1 MTKNFTQVL
10 AQSISI
16 IKEIPIPH
24 ALLIAICILIIWV
37 TLDVSESIN
46 FRNALK
52 HNAIH
57 IQLKKNPSE
66 ELFPDELTWFSEQIK
81 EGDNLSTVF
90 DRIDISSAD
99 LVYIMAAAKDA
110 NLNQVLPGESL
121 LFGISR
127 NSLQEFHYIISKS
140 EKYIFKRKNESFLV
154 FHKTR
159 TPDKFF
165 SYREGQI
172 KSSFYLSAK
181 DSHIPDNIIMEL
193 VEIFSWDIDFVY
205 DIRSGDSFSILFEE
219 KYIDGEKLSNSNVVA
234 ATFNL
239 RGDEIIAIRYE
250 KSDKSVGYYS
260 PEGVNMKKAF
270 VRAPLDLFR
279 ISSGFNLQR
288 KHPIHKKIKAH
299 RGVDYAAPTG
309 TAVYASGDGR
319 VMEAGFNK
327 FNGNYV
333 LIEHGSTYQTKY
345 LHLNEIFVRRN
356 QKVKQRQKIGTVG
369 STGYSTGPHL
379 HYEFLVN
386 GIHRNPRTVN
396 LPKADPISETEIPA
410 FKSTAKTVMR
420 KLDLNK
426 KKSNNVFSK

>member
-1 MTKNFTQVL
+1 MTRNLTQVL

-24 ALLIAICILIIWV
+24 VFLITICILTIWI

-46 FRNALK
+46 LRTTLE
-52 HNAIH
+52 HNSID
-57 IQLKKNPSE
+57 IQLDKNPSE
-66 ELFPDELTWFSEQIK
+66 ESFPDELDWFSEQIR

-90 DRIDISSAD
+90 NRIDIRSAD
-99 LVYIMAAAKDA
+99 LVYIISAAKNA

-121 LFGISR
+121 LFGVSG
-127 NSLQEFHYIISKS
+127 NSLQEFHYIVSKS

-154 FHKTR
+154 SHNIS
-159 TPDKFF
+159 TPDKFL

-181 DSHIPDNIIMEL
+181 DSQIPDNIIMKL

-205 DIRSGDSFSILFEE
+205 DIRSGDSFSLLFEE
-219 KYIDGEKLSNSNVVA
+219 SYVNGEKLPSGNVLA

-239 RGDEIIAIRYE
+239 RGDEIIAIRHE

-260 PEGVNMKKAF
+260 PEGVNMRKAF

-319 VMEAGFNK
+319 VIEAGFNK
-327 FNGNYV
+327 FNGNYI

-345 LHLNEIFVRRN
+345 LHLNQIYVRRN

-386 GIHRNPRTVN
+386 GIHRNPRTVS
-396 LPKADPISETEIPA
+396 LPKANPIPKAEIQA
-410 FKSTAKTVMR
+410 FKSTVKTMMR
-420 KLDLNK
+420 NLNEN
-426 KKSNNVFSK
+426 KSNNVFSR